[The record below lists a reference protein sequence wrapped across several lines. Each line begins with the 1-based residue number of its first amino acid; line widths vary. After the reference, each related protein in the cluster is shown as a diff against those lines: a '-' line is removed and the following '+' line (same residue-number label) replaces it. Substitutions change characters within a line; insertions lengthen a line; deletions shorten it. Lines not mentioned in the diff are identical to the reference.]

1 MAKKGM
7 KKGSKCIKHGRG
19 KRGKKVCRDYQSKR

>member
-7 KKGSKCIKHGRG
+7 KKGSKCVRF
-19 KRGKKVCRDYQSKR
+19 KRTRAGKKCADYRSKR